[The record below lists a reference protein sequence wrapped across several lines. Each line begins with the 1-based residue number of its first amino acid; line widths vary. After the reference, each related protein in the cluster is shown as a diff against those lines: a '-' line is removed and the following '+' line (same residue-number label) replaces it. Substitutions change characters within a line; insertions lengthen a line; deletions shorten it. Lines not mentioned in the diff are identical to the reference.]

1 MKNIISGIKLQIR
14 YYALKVIILYKKS
27 IKRLVKCRT
36 LNIYEH
42 FQHMSILTLIVLPST
57 MSSDLDIC
65 FFVDLS
71 FNPSCLLISFRLR
84 ATRRRIEAAVVNP

>member
-1 MKNIISGIKLQIR
+1 
-14 YYALKVIILYKKS
+14 
-27 IKRLVKCRT
+27 
-36 LNIYEH
+36 
-42 FQHMSILTLIVLPST
+42 MSNLTLIVLPST

-71 FNPSCLLISFRLR
+71 YNPSCLLISFRLR